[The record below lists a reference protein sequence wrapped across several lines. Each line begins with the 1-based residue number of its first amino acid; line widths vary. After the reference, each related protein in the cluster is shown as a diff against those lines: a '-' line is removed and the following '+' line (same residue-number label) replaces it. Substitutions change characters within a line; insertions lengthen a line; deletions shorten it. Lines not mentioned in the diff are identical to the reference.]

1 MTIFDGN
8 QGALKIKHEM
18 DNPKNFMTVVAVA
31 QIVETLVLVVFSILT
46 YLSFGPQMKS
56 PIVHNLFGSPVVK

>member
-31 QIVETLVLVVFSILT
+31 
-46 YLSFGPQMKS
+46 
-56 PIVHNLFGSPVVK
+56 